1 MRREKLPSFV
11 VALCQM
17 FLCAF
22 SLAVIPVCAVP
33 PAATSSPK
41 SSAPSPAAK
50 PPASSPAAAPLGA
63 GEAWSIKQEGE
74 TGGVHKTLITKTGF
88 RSENMTGGIVISAKA
103 PRWDVYLSNRKSKS
117 YCVVPLSKFQGEMSA
132 KLFGADR
139 AELRA
144 ANWRLDGPT
153 RNLGHELLRYK
164 MIPAPKVKVKRY
176 RTPFIVNATYWTF
189 KNIEA
194 PPQCQ
199 ELLAK
204 IYQLPTQVKGIPF
217 RLFVTDVSKGW
228 FESLN
233 TVSAEKVD
241 GTAVSFDVPKGY
253 ALKKTQ
259 DEVMVDPVSKDV
271 FDSFSKWVEPTL
283 DKKK

>member
-1 MRREKLPSFV
+1 MRREKSLTF
-11 VALCQM
+11 LIERYQLG
-17 FLCAF
+17 LCAIL
-22 SLAVIPVCAVP
+22 LAAIPASAAP
-33 PAATSSPK
+33 PAA
-41 SSAPSPAAK
+41 SPAAT
-50 PPASSPAAAPLGA
+50 PLKA

-74 TGGVHKTLITKTGF
+74 TGGVHKTLITKTTF
-88 RSENMTGGIVISAKA
+88 RSENMTGGIVIAAKA
-103 PRWDVYLSNRKSKS
+103 PSWDVHVYNRKSKS
-117 YCVVPLSKFQGEMSA
+117 FCVVPLSKFQGEMSA
-132 KLFGADR
+132 KLFASDR

-144 ANWRLDGPT
+144 AQWRLDGPT

-176 RTPFIVNATYWTF
+176 RTPFITNATYWTF
-189 KNIEA
+189 KNIDA

-217 RLFVTDVSKGW
+217 RLFVTDASKGW

-233 TVSAEKVD
+233 TLSAEKVD
-241 GTAVSFDVPKGY
+241 GAVVSFDVPKGY
-253 ALKKTQ
+253 LLKKTQ
-259 DEVMVDPVSKDV
+259 EEVMVDPVSKDV

-283 DKKK
+283 EKKK